1 MKSQKNT
8 KQMRNKLE
16 TQKTKEM
23 KNRPTTRR
31 RIQKKN
37 DSKDDQ
43 LFEK

>member
-8 KQMRNKLE
+8 TQMRNKLE

-31 RIQKKN
+31 RIQKK
-37 DSKDDQ
+37 K
-43 LFEK
+43 